1 LIRNNLPLM
10 FLSNGQRVP
19 EDLSQPDIAYLSHRA
34 MRSRSYSDDLSIN
47 DDQIP
52 AVLSDHLG
60 DWLNKV
66 AP

>member
-1 LIRNNLPLM
+1 M

-34 MRSRSYSDDLSIN
+34 MRSRSYSEDLSLN

-52 AVLSDHLG
+52 AILSDHLN
-60 DWLNKV
+60 DWIKKV
-66 AP
+66 S